1 MVRKVDNFDLRGA
14 FNYLVE
20 DQDEGGLGLT
30 RPQAESQIAQ
40 RLAKETDFDYTAA
53 TEAGFNNEQI
63 ISKLTGIEDRG
74 ALSVLGEAT
83 ARGAI
88 GAIPSALT
96 FVPGVKAGAALGTL
110 GGPAGVIGGGILGGL
125 GLPLLT
131 SIVDQQVGLTK
142 SASDFLL
149 GEEEPVLP
157 SDQPFREAG
166 KVTGG
171 VLSFSAAL
179 RRGLAKSALGDVPT
193 GQAGATLVDTGADF
207 GSKKILANLRKY
219 DPDAKTPLSLRA
231 LQGAENIAT
240 RMATRARAPGRDYYL
255 RQEVPIATAFG
266 LGAGIAEQVDP
277 GDAMTSFFSSL
288 GAGLVAP
295 ISPLSRIVSGAAAK
309 SAQAGQALKSPRE
322 TLSNIAGSLSN
333 KAESKARNDLIKI
346 YDALAKQLDDPSI
359 TPAGAAEVLRA
370 AREAYGDVVPGT
382 AELMTPATTPF
393 KPEDFIKVLPV
404 LQVQAQ
410 VSARNPD
417 FKDLVSRNNQEIL
430 YLSDRML
437 QDALEVG
444 EPGLIASH
452 VAQNQKEQ
460 ERVFGQILHNRFKT
474 ITETLDKAEA
484 KGKLEPGEGSEIVVR
499 EINKL
504 RDIARDIE
512 TRLFSPELIDYS
524 AAVKPVNLIK
534 ALNELESGAQLT
546 GRLRPSDI
554 KSAEGRQVLEL
565 IEEITANIPKAD
577 PTLQR
582 PPKTTTKAKRK
593 STAIP
598 SILKPGIEPKVP
610 RLRDIVRNIDPDFDE
625 MSELVSSMGS
635 AAQVS
640 RKKDKKTGRL
650 IGGEMLPSNRMKRG
664 GEKSIDGL
672 LEKAI
677 GEGYFPGYGTN
688 EFTAGPAGVL
698 SRDEFYGALEANI
711 ARDDDQLILDEY
723 LDKVAIADS
732 LQKALDKAGIKNKD
746 IRGRTDDEIFEL
758 VADIESGI
766 LPPKEIREQ
775 VGGFPKDMP
784 AKERRRLRLE
794 QEKAARVS
802 SDQIQYD
809 PDTPLQVM
817 TVGDAIR
824 IRSLIGDRVRD
835 LAKDDKGR
843 SEQRLLKLI
852 REGVEKDLS
861 NPDLTEPA
869 LALIRANTFTKAKND
884 VFSRTLGGDM
894 ANKLKYSDEN
904 VFIENLLSAS
914 RPNEVGNR
922 ITGLQKF
929 GSFFEDQATELVK
942 VGDPELT
949 VLVERVIP
957 VSQNSA
963 KTIENS
969 MVEVIR
975 GMLLNGVIE
984 PKPQSTLIPSDIK
997 KALPGEFEADQLVV
1011 NSTKLK
1017 TFMNKYKVAADQNPM
1032 IKELFDDMSDP
1043 VKAQQVLQ
1051 GLKRGE
1057 GIPEKGILRMEDRIA
1072 EKNMLSDIFG
1082 VDSPVFRITQIL
1094 ESRQPETK
1102 LNALIKQVNLMKTSN
1117 IPVVYKGKKI
1127 PAKEAFEPAANGLLK
1142 SVIQVARERSYV
1154 PRKEI
1159 YGGEGL
1165 DPISFY
1171 DAKIYRQVFFD
1182 TGKVFPAMEG
1192 QTSIADTLLK
1202 QGIINKAKYD
1212 QINDVTLGMERI
1224 QNQQMFM
1231 ERLPEMSDQP
1241 PNILKRFAA
1250 RFFGAQVGAR
1260 LGTMAGGRGTIQI
1273 PGFAAGVA
1281 DDFFSKA
1288 PNTAF
1293 ISFMSELFEPGGYK
1307 KFLEMLEATAEESTK
1322 RQRGQAFETPL
1333 LVPPLKDSPLAVA
1346 APVEAITRDRE
1357 EERAITPPPPRP
1369 MSQAS
1374 PSVNPMQTA
1383 NQRAR
1388 YAAMF
1393 PLDPASSLIRERQ
1406 AQGIGSLPRP

>member
-1 MVRKVDNFDLRGA
+1 MLVEYQTKVDVANKIQQALDNAGITTKEIRGMTDA
-14 FNYLVE
+14 E
-20 DQDEGGLGLT
+20 LG
-30 RPQAESQIAQ
+30 
-40 RLAKETDFDYTAA
+40 
-53 TEAGFNNEQI
+53 N
-63 ISKLTGIEDRG
+63 
-74 ALSVLGEAT
+74 
-83 ARGAI
+83 
-88 GAIPSALT
+88 
-96 FVPGVKAGAALGTL
+96 
-110 GGPAGVIGGGILGGL
+110 
-125 GLPLLT
+125 
-131 SIVDQQVGLTK
+131 
-142 SASDFLL
+142 
-149 GEEEPVLP
+149 
-157 SDQPFREAG
+157 
-166 KVTGG
+166 
-171 VLSFSAAL
+171 
-179 RRGLAKSALGDVPT
+179 
-193 GQAGATLVDTGADF
+193 LVD
-207 GSKKILANLRKY
+207 
-219 DPDAKTPLSLRA
+219 
-231 LQGAENIAT
+231 
-240 RMATRARAPGRDYYL
+240 
-255 RQEVPIATAFG
+255 
-266 LGAGIAEQVDP
+266 
-277 GDAMTSFFSSL
+277 
-288 GAGLVAP
+288 
-295 ISPLSRIVSGAAAK
+295 
-309 SAQAGQALKSPRE
+309 
-322 TLSNIAGSLSN
+322 
-333 KAESKARNDLIKI
+333 
-346 YDALAKQLDDPSI
+346 
-359 TPAGAAEVLRA
+359 
-370 AREAYGDVVPGT
+370 
-382 AELMTPATTPF
+382 
-393 KPEDFIKVLPV
+393 
-404 LQVQAQ
+404 
-410 VSARNPD
+410 
-417 FKDLVSRNNQEIL
+417 
-430 YLSDRML
+430 
-437 QDALEVG
+437 
-444 EPGLIASH
+444 
-452 VAQNQKEQ
+452 
-460 ERVFGQILHNRFKT
+460 
-474 ITETLDKAEA
+474 
-484 KGKLEPGEGSEIVVR
+484 
-499 EINKL
+499 
-504 RDIARDIE
+504 
-512 TRLFSPELIDYS
+512 
-524 AAVKPVNLIK
+524 
-534 ALNELESGAQLT
+534 
-546 GRLRPSDI
+546 
-554 KSAEGRQVLEL
+554 
-565 IEEITANIPKAD
+565 
-577 PTLQR
+577 
-582 PPKTTTKAKRK
+582 
-593 STAIP
+593 
-598 SILKPGIEPKVP
+598 
-610 RLRDIVRNIDPDFDE
+610 
-625 MSELVSSMGS
+625 
-635 AAQVS
+635 
-640 RKKDKKTGRL
+640 
-650 IGGEMLPSNRMKRG
+650 
-664 GEKSIDGL
+664 
-672 LEKAI
+672 
-677 GEGYFPGYGTN
+677 
-688 EFTAGPAGVL
+688 
-698 SRDEFYGALEANI
+698 
-711 ARDDDQLILDEY
+711 
-723 LDKVAIADS
+723 
-732 LQKALDKAGIKNKD
+732 
-746 IRGRTDDEIFEL
+746 
-758 VADIESGI
+758 DIESGI
-766 LPPKEIREQ
+766 LPPRRIREQ

-784 AKERRRLRLE
+784 AKERRRLAKE
-794 QEKAARVS
+794 QEAQARMS
-802 SDQIQYD
+802 PDQIQYD

-949 VLVERVIP
+949 ALVERVIP

-969 MVEVIR
+969 MIEVIR

-1057 GIPEKGILRMEDRIA
+1057 GIPATNTVVGFDRQKPFEYKTLVEANPNVFKKFKGEPRFYYTQFLDLRGTKNNYSVDFGPEELSRLFPYTSFNKNLKAELGQALTFEFIQKYNKSDLYGVGADLQRGGIEFMFSKFSEATGIINPMQIGDLYGATMAFGQTPFKNEPFSNFNRLKEKINKPNVSAYFNRKVDRDEYLEAFNNMSERGKKAAADYEKASLVLPVFNKPQRMARDFNVALARGDIAKLEEVTNYFNKAATNEKAMDKLLKEVNSIDVKEILIPSNVAFEATIKDLVKYGNLQYAYRQQAIPTMQERIA

-1102 LNALIKQVNLMKTSN
+1102 LNALIKQVNLMKTSD

-1250 RFFGAQVGAR
+1250 RFFGAQVGSR